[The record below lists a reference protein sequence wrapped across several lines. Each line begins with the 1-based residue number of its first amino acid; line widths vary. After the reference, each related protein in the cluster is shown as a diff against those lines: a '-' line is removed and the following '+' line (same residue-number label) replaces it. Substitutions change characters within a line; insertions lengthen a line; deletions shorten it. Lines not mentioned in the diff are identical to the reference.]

1 MRRVRF
7 RNARA
12 FQSFNCDSYV
22 SELILERSECLT
34 IQTDHVRVGAAKSL
48 SMQTART
55 LAKRIT
61 LACRSTI
68 PSELFTAQERADMEG
83 ADRFDIIR
91 ELMSKPPSDVR

>member
-1 MRRVRF
+1 MRLLVL
-7 RNARA
+7 A
-12 FQSFNCDSYV
+12 SYMV
-22 SELILERSECLT
+22 CSTIAPATSPAQWIMERSECLT
-34 IQTDHVRVGAAKSL
+34 IQTDHVRVGAANSL

>member
-1 MRRVRF
+1 
-7 RNARA
+7 
-12 FQSFNCDSYV
+12 
-22 SELILERSECLT
+22 
-34 IQTDHVRVGAAKSL
+34 
-48 SMQTART
+48 MQTTRT